1 MKIPLNHPF
10 LSLTDALLI
19 YFLGFAI
26 GSSTALIWKKH
37 WLTTPSDKAPAQ
49 TITAKK

>member
-1 MKIPLNHPF
+1 MKNPLTHPY
-10 LSLTDALLI
+10 LTITDAILI
-19 YFLGFAI
+19 YILGFFLGNAM
-26 GSSTALIWKKH
+26 APLWKKH